1 MDERIDNVLAHY
13 DTLREAERAQ
23 RDDPAAARNRH
34 TDRDRR
40 LLAVGPETGRL
51 INVLARS
58 LTAPHILE
66 LGTAYGYS
74 TIWLGEAA
82 RAAGGHVTTMEMH
95 AHKAD
100 HARDMATKAGLNAYI
115 DFRVGDAVE
124 MIGALAEPIDFL
136 LLDLW
141 KDLYVP
147 CLEAFH
153 PKLAPGAIIVADNML
168 RPGGDSVQRYG
179 EAVRARAGITSVL
192 LPVGS
197 GLEVSRFTPAQARD
211 SG

>member
-1 MDERIDNVLAHY
+1 M
-13 DTLREAERAQ
+13 
-23 RDDPAAARNRH
+23 
-34 TDRDRR
+34 
-40 LLAVGPETGRL
+40 
-51 INVLARS
+51 LARS

-66 LGTAYGYS
+66 RGTAYGYS
-74 TIWLGEAA
+74 TIGLGEAA

-100 HARDMATKAGLNAYI
+100 HARDMATKAGLNGYI

-124 MIGALAEPIDFL
+124 MIGALAEPIDFV

-141 KDLYVP
+141 KNLYAP

-153 PKLAPGAIIVADNML
+153 PKLAPGAIIVADSML

-179 EAVRARAGITSVL
+179 EAVRARAGITSVPL
-192 LPVGS
+192 QVGS
-197 GLEVSRFTPAQARD
+197 GQPLHARTSVRQRLD
-211 SG
+211 WSPTCC

>member
-1 MDERIDNVLAHY
+1 MQCLSEQHY
-13 DTLREAERAQ
+13 
-23 RDDPAAARNRH
+23 
-34 TDRDRR
+34 
-40 LLAVGPETGRL
+40 
-51 INVLARS
+51 
-58 LTAPHILE
+58 
-66 LGTAYGYS
+66 
-74 TIWLGEAA
+74 
-82 RAAGGHVTTMEMH
+82 
-95 AHKAD
+95 D

>member
-1 MDERIDNVLAHY
+1 MA
-13 DTLREAERAQ
+13 
-23 RDDPAAARNRH
+23 NR
-34 TDRDRR
+34 
-40 LLAVGPETGRL
+40 
-51 INVLARS
+51 
-58 LTAPHILE
+58 
-66 LGTAYGYS
+66 
-74 TIWLGEAA
+74 
-82 RAAGGHVTTMEMH
+82 TM
-95 AHKAD
+95 
-100 HARDMATKAGLNAYI
+100 KAGLNAYI

-197 GLEVSRFTPAQARD
+197 GLEVSRFTPTQARD